1 MSEPGAVPARV
12 LIVDDEPDVRLSLQL
27 ALELAGYAVGIAA
40 NGHEALEQ
48 QRASPAHVLITDI
61 FMPES
66 DGIETIASFRKEF
79 PATRIVVVSGAA
91 RRPHADY
98 LQAARVLGADL
109 TLTKPID
116 IDHLLE
122 RLRALAARA

>member
-1 MSEPGAVPARV
+1 MSKPALQGRV

-27 ALELAGYAVGIAA
+27 ALELAGYAVRIAA
-40 NGHEALEQ
+40 NGNEALEQ
-48 QRASPAHVLITDI
+48 QRSSPADILITDI

-66 DGIETIASFRKEF
+66 DGIETIAGFRKEF

-116 IDHLLE
+116 IE
-122 RLRALAARA
+122 RLLDKLRELAPRA

>member
-1 MSEPGAVPARV
+1 MNEPAAPGRV

-27 ALELAGYAVGIAA
+27 ALELAGYAVRIAA
-40 NGHEALEQ
+40 NGNEALEH
-48 QRASPAHVLITDI
+48 QRANPAEVLITDI

-66 DGIETIASFRKEF
+66 DGIETIANFRKEF
-79 PATRIVVVSGAA
+79 PSTRIVVVSGAA
-91 RRPHADY
+91 KRPHADY

-116 IDHLLE
+116 IERLLE
-122 RLRALAARA
+122 QLRALGPRPS